1 MPKHRIALW
10 LPGLLTALLVPING
24 TAQTQVPNPIS
35 EGNSATLSAAR
46 VRSLAAFVVRAD
58 IATTS
63 RLPALSYLARR

>member
-24 TAQTQVPNPIS
+24 TDRRRSLVRSRRKLRQ
-35 EGNSATLSAAR
+35 LSAAR